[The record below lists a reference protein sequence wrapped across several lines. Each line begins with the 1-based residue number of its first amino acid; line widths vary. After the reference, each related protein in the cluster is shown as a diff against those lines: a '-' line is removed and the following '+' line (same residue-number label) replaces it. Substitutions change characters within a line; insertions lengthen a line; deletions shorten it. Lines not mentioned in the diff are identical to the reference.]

1 MSLTLTVLGCSG
13 SYPGPGAAC
22 SGYLVQGGG
31 ANVAVDLGPG
41 SLANLQ
47 EHLPLADLDAVVLT
61 HGHPDHWTDLCGLQT
76 AWKYALGREGLQ
88 VWGTAPCRALAD
100 ELTGGLAPTID
111 WRDIDGSSLLVVD
124 GLCFTFAPTVHYVET
139 YAVRVDG
146 PAGEVLVYTAD
157 TGPRWT
163 LDGLTSGST
172 FFAGRAEGEHAVDL
186 LLCEATGLED
196 DEHPDFLHLSA
207 RQAGDL
213 GRSSG
218 ARRLLLTHLWPGN
231 DPEDH
236 RREAAASYGQDV
248 EIAIANQRY
257 VV

>member
-1 MSLTLTVLGCSG
+1 VGLSITVLGCSG

-31 ANVAVDLGPG
+31 ANLAVDLGPG

-47 EHLPLADLDAVVLT
+47 QHLTLDDLDAVVLT
-61 HGHPDHWTDLCGLQT
+61 HAHPDHWTDLCGLHT
-76 AWKYALGREGLQ
+76 AWKYALEREGLQ
-88 VWGTAPCRALAD
+88 VWGTASCHSLAE
-100 ELTGGLAPTID
+100 ELTGGLAPTLD
-111 WRDIDGSSLLVVD
+111 WRDLDASSLLVV
-124 GLCFTFAPTVHYVET
+124 GGVCLTFTPTVHYVET

-146 PAGEVLVYTAD
+146 PGGEVLVYSAD
-157 TGPRWT
+157 TGPQWT
-163 LDGLTSGST
+163 LDGLTRNSSY
-172 FFAGRAEGEHAVDL
+172 FAGRAEADHPVDL
-186 LLCEATGLED
+186 FVCEATGLED
-196 DEHPDFLHLSA
+196 DERPDFLHLSA
-207 RQAGDL
+207 RQAGVL

-236 RREAAASYGQDV
+236 RREAAASFGQDV
-248 EIAIANQRY
+248 EIAVANQRY